1 MTPETF
7 SKLFFASAEYQLPF
21 TPLIIL
27 ICLSFYQI
35 TKLYT
40 FLDYVM
46 GGCQINFTV
55 SDTNFACTCILGFV
69 EWGWGGGNPGKWWV
83 ENKISPPCIKFSTFV
98 PFLFIRVGRVG

>member
-1 MTPETF
+1 MCLNAMYVVYVFCLPICKRLQRHLAICF
-7 SKLFFASAEYQLPF
+7 LASAEYQLPF
-21 TPLIIL
+21 TPLLIL

-55 SDTNFACTCILGFV
+55 SDT
-69 EWGWGGGNPGKWWV
+69 
-83 ENKISPPCIKFSTFV
+83 
-98 PFLFIRVGRVG
+98 